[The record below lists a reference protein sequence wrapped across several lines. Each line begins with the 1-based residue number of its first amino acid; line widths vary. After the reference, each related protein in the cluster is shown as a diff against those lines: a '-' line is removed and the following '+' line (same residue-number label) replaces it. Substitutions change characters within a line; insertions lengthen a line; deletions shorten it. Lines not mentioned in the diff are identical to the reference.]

1 MRIVI
6 PIRKEKGNIERYSLT
21 DKNFSSTLGKGK
33 IRFLKSEKV
42 VKTFYATDMG
52 VSPLVA
58 SALMAFQS
66 HLPLRIEPAH
76 FWVTILQEVAMMVKQ
91 NPRKYAHVFKGDP
104 DNKEV
109 VKVICDELASGDEHW
124 PLAIERFRGAL
135 SEKTGAELVEGFF
148 PHFSDDDATREIAY
162 LVSVMDAA
170 SPYYSY
176 EVHTRCGIPEVD
188 LAGTIE
194 DWRSLY
200 RRIQWLQ
207 TTFGD
212 NGYFRSILEIVNR
225 IGQQVYIGT
234 PDIDWWKSY
243 FKYNERS
250 GGDSVTGWITDL
262 YAFNYTPQ
270 GPAYKDGAHIDH
282 QSNAF
287 PSGLSVV
294 PFVWVLYE
302 ERLPM
307 RFFSG
312 LTGFSVKDGALN
324 PDIGYGVIEG
334 ES

>member
-1 MRIVI
+1 MKIVI
-6 PIRKEKGNIERYSLT
+6 PIRKEKGNIARFGLADRHLE
-21 DKNFSSTLGKGK
+21 STLGKNK
-33 IRFLKSEKV
+33 IRFFQGEKV
-42 VKTFYATDMG
+42 VDTFYATEMS
-52 VSPLVA
+52 VSPLVG
-58 SALMAFQS
+58 SALMAFQY

-76 FWVTILQEVAMMVKQ
+76 FWVTILQEVAMMVKK
-91 NPRKYAHVFKGDP
+91 NPRKYANVFSGDP

-109 VKVICDELASGDEHW
+109 VKVMCDELAEGDQHW
-124 PLAIERFRGAL
+124 PLAIGRFRGQLA
-135 SEKTGAELVEGFF
+135 EKTGTELVEGFF
-148 PHFSDDDATREIAY
+148 PHFSADDETRELAY
-162 LVSVMDAA
+162 LVSIMDAA

-176 EVHTRCGIPEVD
+176 EVHTRCGIPEFD
-188 LAGTIE
+188 LAGTID

-207 TTFGD
+207 STFGD
-212 NGYFRSILEIVNR
+212 NGYFESMLEVANK
-225 IGQQVYIGT
+225 IGKQIYANN
-234 PDIDWWKSY
+234 PDIDWWRSY
-243 FKYNERS
+243 FKYDERS

-270 GPAYKDGAHIDH
+270 GPMFKDGVYMEH

-287 PSGLSVV
+287 PSGLSIV
-294 PFVWVLYE
+294 PFVWVLFG
-302 ERLPM
+302 ERYPM